1 MHRLLGD
8 VNRPSTLNIYPAHGT
23 SVVTKP
29 YP

>member
-1 MHRLLGD
+1 MYRLLGD
-8 VNRPSTLNIYPAHGT
+8 VNRQSTLNIHPAHGT